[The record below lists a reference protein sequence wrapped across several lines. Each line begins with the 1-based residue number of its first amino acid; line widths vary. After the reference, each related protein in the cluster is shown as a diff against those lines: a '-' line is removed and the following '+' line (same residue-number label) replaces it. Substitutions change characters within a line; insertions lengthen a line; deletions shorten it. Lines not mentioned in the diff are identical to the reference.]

1 MGGSRS
7 LWTCV
12 DIAEMSKRSA
22 SRANSSVHLR
32 ETTGADVNVD
42 AYLTYRHYL
51 RKTQVHIDRV
61 KRGVQ
66 KEIGATCPRNTSFSK
81 ILQTKASYSTLY
93 THVPMQSR
101 KTPSRCSMVVMLST
115 HLRENE

>member
-61 KRGVQ
+61 KEAYR
-66 KEIGATCPRNTSFSK
+66 
-81 ILQTKASYSTLY
+81 
-93 THVPMQSR
+93 R
-101 KTPSRCSMVVMLST
+101 K
-115 HLRENE
+115 